1 MTSRSDLKTWRIV
14 RVKQGKRP
22 LTVPSHVGTVDA
34 DTKANALATFC
45 KTSRFWKV
53 EELDAVE
60 AKRAA

>member
-1 MTSRSDLKTWRIV
+1 MTTWKIL
-14 RVKQGKRP
+14 RVKNGKRP

-45 KTSRFWKV
+45 GISRHWKV